1 MNPDLILLPAL
12 AQILL
17 VVVLYVH
24 LAAAKSQAT
33 QRGEVDESRRA
44 LYADAWPEPV
54 IQINNCIRNQFE
66 VPVLFY
72 VLVVMLWMLQAVS
85 ALTLTLAWLFVATRL
100 LHAWVHIGSNV
111 VPVRRRLF
119 SVGVLLL
126 VALWVNA
133 LLAIVA

>member
-17 VVVLYVH
+17 VVVLYIH
-24 LAAAKSQAT
+24 LAAAKSQAA
-33 QRGEVDESRRA
+33 QRGDVDESRRA

-72 VLVVMLWMLQAVS
+72 VLVLVLWMLNAVN
-85 ALTLTLAWLFVATRL
+85 ALTLSLAWLFVGTRL
-100 LHAWVHIGSNV
+100 LHAKVHIGSNV
-111 VPVRRRLF
+111 VPLRRRLF
-119 SVGVLLL
+119 SIGVLLL
-126 VALWVNA
+126 LSLWVAA

>member
-17 VVVLYVH
+17 VVVLYIH
-24 LAAAKSQAT
+24 LAAAKSQAA

-66 VPVLFY
+66 VPVLFF
-72 VLVVMLWMLQAVS
+72 VLVAMLWMLQAAS

-111 VPVRRRLF
+111 VPLRRRLF
-119 SVGVLLL
+119 SIGLLL
-126 VALWVNA
+126 LIGLWVSA
-133 LLAIVA
+133 LLAIF